1 MELVTVKTKY
11 QVTIPRKLREEL
23 GIDTGD
29 LLEAEVQ
36 DGKIVLTPKEVIDR
50 DAAFARMEEIGKE
63 AREAVGGGWSN
74 RRRYRA
80 PDSRRGQR
88 CALRGIFEL
97 SKTCAGRSRRE
108 CIR

>member
-50 DAAFARMEEIGKE
+50 DTAFARMREIAEEAERRWRADGLTDEDIEKLIEEEVAAVRYGKN
-63 AREAVGGGWSN
+63 ASG
-74 RRRYRA
+74 
-80 PDSRRGQR
+80 
-88 CALRGIFEL
+88 
-97 SKTCAGRSRRE
+97 
-108 CIR
+108 